1 MARKQ
6 GRHRF
11 PRLEILEARL
21 QLSGAVPAN
30 SIGTALGAVQRPGA
44 VQRGECNGRR
54 EEPHGR
60 QVVDALRRFRQP
72 GSGSELDPRI
82 VGVKESDGRSL
93 SIKQGRPFVAGR
105 ADGQAAVF
113 VKVSASRS
121 AHRARERRPPFRWGV
136 LGRRHVAGDANG
148 DGTVNQADLAAF
160 AAAYLS
166 TPGDQNYN
174 AAADFNQDGI
184 VNQVDAKALEQNMPA
199 AKRRPLALVMNL
211 SPADQAQGPTPQNS
225 GGATFRQDVT
235 VVGRTLPGSI
245 VIQDGTSGYYKWTGP
260 AYATNSSG
268 VFTAPEKLTE
278 GINTFNFLVIDPF
291 GRQLIRTYPD
301 FLAAVRG
308 FGVET
313 EMMRE

>member
-44 VQRGECNGRR
+44 VSAASVTVAARNLTAGKSSTLFG
-54 EEPHGR
+54 
-60 QVVDALRRFRQP
+60 VFVAP

-113 VKVSASRS
+113 VKVSAPGPLTVLVSGGHRS
-121 AHRARERRPPFRWGV
+121 AGAYSV
-136 LGRRHVAGDANG
+136 DVTLAGDANG

-166 TPGDQNYN
+166 TPGDKNYD

-211 SPADQAQGPTPQNS
+211 SPADQAKGPTPQNS

-291 GRQLIRTYPD
+291 GRQLIRTFPI
-301 FLAAVRG
+301 FWLPFAASG
-308 FGVET
+308 SKLK
-313 EMMRE
+313 